1 MDDITGKIGQ
11 LLSDPQ
17 AMEQIMSLKSLLSP
31 DTEQE
36 APSTMPKPPPPKP
49 QNKQL
54 SLPQAFSD
62 DTMKTIMKVMPLLND
77 IRKEDDT
84 TRLLNAL
91 RPFLSSERR
100 AKLDEATKILQIMKI
115 LPVIKR
121 LNL

>member
-36 APSTMPKPPPPKP
+36 APSTKPQPPPQKP